1 VTIGQNTN
9 GTPSSAVPSELTAAM
24 RPTNRAVAGFVIAV
38 MLGMAAL
45 GLAFALQTVGI
56 RRANDS
62 KHEVPPDKVE
72 ASTPPLPAAWLGL
85 GYLPDDV
92 QTVAGIRV
100 DDALRSSAGNALL
113 ARLKLS
119 DDKTILGVHPESVD
133 ELIIGASLR
142 TLPPRVTAIAHG
154 RVAGSK
160 PSESTLDQRGK
171 TLERLK
177 LWPNG
182 PEGAVWRPERRTMIA
197 ALLPEDFDHIPAMP
211 RTAVPLTELMD
222 RLDPNALAW
231 LVAAPDANDAALAL
245 VTPFLPPADRDAWTK
260 LRSLAVSLRV
270 DGPRLT
276 LSAHVRGQDQAAGE
290 AIAKAIA
297 AALKGQS
304 VEPTQ
309 SVSGEWRIT
318 EVAAQSDALLEL
330 LKAR

>member
-1 VTIGQNTN
+1 
-9 GTPSSAVPSELTAAM
+9 LTLPPNSTAS
-24 RPTNRAVAGFVIAV
+24 RPTNRAVAGLVIAV

-72 ASTPPLPAAWLGL
+72 VSVPTVPAAWPGL

-92 QTVAGIRV
+92 QAIAGVRV
-100 DDALRSSAGNALL
+100 DDALRSPAGKTLL

-119 DDKTILGVHPESVD
+119 DDKTILGVHPENVD
-133 ELIIGASLR
+133 ELIIGAGLR
-142 TLPPRVTAIAHG
+142 TLPPRVTAIVHG
-154 RVAGSK
+154 RVAAAK
-160 PSESTLDQRGK
+160 PSERTLEQHGK

-182 PEGAVWRPERRTMIA
+182 PEAAIWRPERRTLIA
-197 ALLPEDFDHIPAMP
+197 ALLPEDFDHVPATP
-211 RTAVPLTELMD
+211 RMAVPLSDLME

-231 LVAAPDANDAALAL
+231 LVAAPDANDAALAFVL
-245 VTPFLPPADRDAWTK
+245 PFLPPADHDAWTK
-260 LRSLAVSLRV
+260 LRLLAVSLRA
-270 DGPRLT
+270 DGPQLT
-276 LSAHVRGQDQAAGE
+276 LTAHFRGGDAASGD

-297 AALKGQS
+297 ASLKGQG

-318 EVAAQSDALLEL
+318 GVTAQSDAILKLLN
-330 LKAR
+330 ARWVVVP